1 MEVDFQNLTKSHS
14 YGNELP
20 SIFVSAGENK
30 NIIYKLN
37 THEPVNIIRKVLW
50 LLDFYKFV

>member
-1 MEVDFQNLTKSHS
+1 MELDFKNLTKSHS
-14 YGNELP
+14 YGNELS

-37 THEPVNIIRKVLW
+37 IREPVMSQ
-50 LLDFYKFV
+50 

>member
-30 NIIYKLN
+30 NIFYKLN
-37 THEPVNIIRKVLW
+37 IHEPVVSQ
-50 LLDFYKFV
+50 